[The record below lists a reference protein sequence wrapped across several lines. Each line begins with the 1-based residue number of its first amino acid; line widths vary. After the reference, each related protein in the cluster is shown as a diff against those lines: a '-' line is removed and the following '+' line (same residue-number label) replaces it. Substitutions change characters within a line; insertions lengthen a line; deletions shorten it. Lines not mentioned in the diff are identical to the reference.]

1 MRRQESFP
9 WIIVMGGA
17 VLYWTIALGIGIPSL
32 YRLLGEPGPARRV
45 TTTETRCVQAQ
56 TIDGTP
62 VVFGDCI
69 NVRFLLDAP
78 EVAPTQEVIYRRT
91 PPHRSLR
98 GPDLEVRTAG
108 LELRTEVDQGEGA
121 KDFQTARRRG
131 RHDRPSV
138 LVSARFDAT
147 GGRINSRPV
156 ADELAERRRD

>member
-45 TTTETRCVQAQ
+45 TASETRCVQSQ

-69 NVRFLLDAP
+69 TVRFLPDTA
-78 EVAPTQEVIYRRT
+78 EVLGGEGVQHRRG
-91 PPHRSLR
+91 HAGNDLHA
-98 GPDLEVRTAG
+98 GPDHEIGRPLWDPSGKTDRSDRHPVNELDPSDTAG
-108 LELRTEVDQGEGA
+108 RT
-121 KDFQTARRRG
+121 
-131 RHDRPSV
+131 SY
-138 LVSARFDAT
+138 
-147 GGRINSRPV
+147 
-156 ADELAERRRD
+156 